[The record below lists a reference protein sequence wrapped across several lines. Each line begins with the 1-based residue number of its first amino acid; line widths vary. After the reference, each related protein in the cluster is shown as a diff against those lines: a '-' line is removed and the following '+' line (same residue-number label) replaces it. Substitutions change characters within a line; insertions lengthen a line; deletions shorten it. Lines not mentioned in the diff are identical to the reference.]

1 MPAQVHEDFQ
11 ALMLRLALALDQIV
25 ESSATDHV
33 RHVFFEFGFCISRVI
48 ARINELDGMS

>member
-11 ALMLRLALALDQIV
+11 ALMLRRALALDQIV